1 LAKRSLLLVDGDAK
15 SLRVLEVSLKKAGFN
30 VITASTGAEAMDRA
44 KSSPPDLVISET
56 EMAEMDGYDFCREF
70 KKHPE
75 WGEIPFIFLTSQ
87 TAIENK
93 IRGLEL
99 GVDDYLTKPI
109 YIKEIL
115 TRVRILLQKRDRAN
129 FEQKKDTNTRFAGR
143 LSDMGVVDLIQTIE
157 VSRKTGLI
165 HFRADE
171 KRQATLFFKDGRVI
185 DAEAGHLQGEDAVY
199 RLLTWNDG
207 DFEALFRP
215 VRRKP
220 VIEMSAQ
227 ALLMEGMRRLD
238 EWGRMQEQLPP
249 LSQKFEVVYDEL
261 WDRLSELPDEVNQI
275 LRLFDARRTLEEVID
290 GGNIGDLEA
299 VEIISKLYFEGII
312 VEAGAATGSGTFV
325 LEDLKIKRAERVVPA
340 DLEDTQPEAA
350 LPSSEDFG
358 DLNDDYEPPAEAPV
372 VEPADDSANL
382 SAAAE
387 AAIASA
393 RSSEDA
399 PSETPELGGLLDRA
413 IGEATLLDTS
423 KRESDPKRKTS
434 PGIAVAQIALK
445 QRQTTVEEQLA
456 ENLIKKSRAD
466 RAGKKKGGT
475 QPMPIVVPS
484 ADDEADPTIEPEVVD
499 EDSSETKST
508 DETAVSEPVSEG
520 EADSESV
527 DDAPASALDSAEDA
541 AEPAA
546 DDDSSDSAEEAA
558 EPAADDNSSDSAE
571 DAAEPASDDNS
582 SDSAEDAA
590 EPADDD
596 SSDSADTD
604 DKPDSSTFE
613 VEAEYAEDDDVAPN
627 RPFIEEVKTEGVIS
641 SGSSPDGAASGSL
654 ASKAELSPKAL
665 ADPDPDESE
674 DDAQDD
680 ADEFE
685 AEGAPP
691 TREQTRAIPSI
702 SQHDVDDDEEPRG
715 FSPWLPVGIV
725 AAAALVFVIAQGFS
739 GDSEKPAA
747 RAPLLTETD
756 AGSATTV
763 VTNPPKAIADAGSP
777 TMVATPSDAAV
788 APQPADAAL
797 VKSNPTAD
805 EPDDDEEKLQALL
818 NSARKAKRQGDKLE
832 ALQLIDEALEIRRST
847 TALQLK
853 AETLLALGDSKAALQ
868 VATDLTGVASRR
880 AQAWRIRGLAAYE
893 QKNYAEAR
901 KSFGR
906 YLELRPSASDAD
918 DVRALLESL

>member
-1 LAKRSLLLVDGDAK
+1 MAKRSLLLVDGDAK

-541 AEPAA
+541 AEPA
-546 DDDSSDSAEEAA
+546 
-558 EPAADDNSSDSAE
+558 
-571 DAAEPASDDNS
+571 
-582 SDSAEDAA
+582 
-590 EPADDD
+590 DDD